1 MIFLSILRKQLKID
15 LSDFTYQNH
24 FEEYLETKVS
34 NETCFKK
41 DKDNKTNIFAN
52 EKTKYDC
59 RVLLQVQSVYYSMN
73 NKDDIVYYP
82 QVLLEQYGYRL
93 FSNNKLIHS
102 DVIFTDTEPDSES
115 NDSDESEEEINQN
128 TVFD

>member
-1 MIFLSILRKQLKID
+1 MRKQLKID
-15 LSDFTYQNH
+15 LSDFTYQSH

-52 EKTKYDC
+52 EKNKYDC

>member
-1 MIFLSILRKQLKID
+1 M
-15 LSDFTYQNH
+15 
-24 FEEYLETKVS
+24 
-34 NETCFKK
+34 
-41 DKDNKTNIFAN
+41 
-52 EKTKYDC
+52 
-59 RVLLQVQSVYYSMN
+59 QVQSVYYSMN
-73 NKDDIVYYP
+73 DKDDIVYYP
-82 QVLLEQYGYRL
+82 QVLLEQCGYRL